1 MVRKPMSEGNYGN
14 PGNEGPEHS
23 RTHLG
28 KRPYWREAHRD
39 WRVWVALFF
48 CLAAI
53 TIYVLSEDLSFMPSG
68 RPQQPRSS
76 ARK

>member
-1 MVRKPMSEGNYGN
+1 MSESNFGN

-23 RTHLG
+23 RAKQVKPD
-28 KRPYWREAHRD
+28 KRSYWRGAHRD

-68 RPQQPRSS
+68 RPQQPPSS
-76 ARK
+76 AAGK